1 MDMKCPVFNTSRRS
15 RRWPL
20 AVFYRLLSIGTVNAF
35 ILFMSFLK
43 MSTWK
48 KAVGYGALKLKLL
61 LCGYFIIL
69 NNPIKV
75 ENFTKYRYVCH
86 VAKLPSLFKKRT
98 TRQRYITNI
107 PLQAN
112 NLDRVNV
119 ETCSLHQN
127 IYFIKIFKSSYHTV
141 RAFTFYFGVVPE
153 IFHFGRRG
161 STISF
166 KSKST
171 FLGYVFSGVNQ

>member
-1 MDMKCPVFNTSRRS
+1 
-15 RRWPL
+15 
-20 AVFYRLLSIGTVNAF
+20 
-35 ILFMSFLK
+35 

-48 KAVGYGALKLKLL
+48 KAVGYGASKLKLL

-75 ENFTKYRYVCH
+75 ENFTKYRSVCH

-98 TRQRYITNI
+98 TRQRYITNN

-119 ETCSLHQN
+119 NVETRSLHQN

-141 RAFTFYFGVVPE
+141 RAFTFYFGAVPE
-153 IFHFGRRG
+153 ISHFGWRG